1 MVCTSVL
8 SFSLAT
14 DTLSRTEKVWL
25 CRHTC
30 ISLICHGTLF
40 FTAKG
45 HIHVQLIFAA
55 QKSDM
60 WLAVDSVSGTKLHTY
75 TSGGDISSTCP
86 FAAVN
91 GPVVH
96 IARTG
101 SHSQ

>member
-1 MVCTSVL
+1 M
-8 SFSLAT
+8 
-14 DTLSRTEKVWL
+14 
-25 CRHTC
+25 C
-30 ISLICHGTLF
+30 ISLICDGTLF

-45 HIHVQLIFAA
+45 HIHIQLIFTAA
-55 QKSDM
+55 QKSDI

-86 FAAVN
+86 LADVN

-101 SHSQ
+101 IHSQ